1 MRLYSACQS
10 RTLVGRAVGRGLLTR
25 LNAVKKQ
32 HDETMP
38 GQANLIE
45 DNAGNALLFNGLF
58 SQGEGG

>member
-1 MRLYSACQS
+1 
-10 RTLVGRAVGRGLLTR
+10 LLTR

-58 SQGEGG
+58 SARGRGVKTVDMVMDSMI